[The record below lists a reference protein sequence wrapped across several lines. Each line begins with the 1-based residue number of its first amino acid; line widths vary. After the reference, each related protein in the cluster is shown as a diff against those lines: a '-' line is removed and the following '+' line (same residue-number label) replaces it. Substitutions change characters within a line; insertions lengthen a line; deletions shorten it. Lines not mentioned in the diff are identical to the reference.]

1 MASYDDAEVT
11 ERERLAAQRQDA
23 LAQASAANVA
33 DQFQNQIGAY
43 NAANRQNRRL
53 ADIQATQAKRKGVTE
68 RSESDR
74 DLQNSALGLFANMG
88 QAMNGSAL
96 GNLMRMLE
104 SRSDKDNV
112 VHWEQQQ
119 ENLNNIENA
128 YNESANQNNISALE
142 AYNNAVKAQQDIRVD
157 TAANKGNLNPN
168 LYENPEDI
176 DLGSGAEL
184 PPSGWLPDRLQRLS
198 GYLMP
203 ENSVQNARARYPRN
217 RVAGNDYFARLING
231 FNGRQ

>member
-11 ERERLAAQRQDA
+11 ERERLAAQRQNT
-23 LAQASAANVA
+23 LAQANAANVA
-33 DQFQNQIGAY
+33 DQLRNQIGTY
-43 NAANRQNRRL
+43 DAANRQNRRL
-53 ADIQATQAKRKGVTE
+53 ADIQTVQAKRKGVTE
-68 RSESDR
+68 RSEADR
-74 DLQNSALGLFANMG
+74 DLQNAALGLLANMG

-112 VHWEQQQ
+112 THWEQQQ

-176 DLGSGAEL
+176 DLGPGADL
-184 PPSGWLPDRLQRLS
+184 GPAIQPNRLQRLS